1 MCNNFKTVNIKIT
14 TNVDDELIKSMTP
27 PTTSF
32 MDFSNIRKNS
42 VSEEEIP
49 QTNKD
54 NKKLKQKK
62 LFHIKMNM
70 SSVLFYLVVVNK
82 VLFSNTRGVVSS
94 QMREMATKRKI
105 TMKRDGNIELK
116 SLSQFY
122 KPKTP
127 NQEKYYSYLNDDK
140 IKLLFAVGPAGTGK
154 TMLAC
159 SNAVK
164 DLKSGKVDKIIVTRP
179 VVPVE
184 EDIGFLPGN
193 INKKM
198 DPWTRPIFDVFLDF
212 FSQRDIDLMMYNNV
226 IEISPLAY
234 MRGRTFKNAFIIAD
248 EMQNSSPN
256 QMLMLTTRIGL
267 GSKMVVTG
275 DLKQSDKGLDS
286 GLSDFINKFKVYEQ
300 QESEKYNNTDINS
313 GIKIVELN
321 NTDIERSPVIVKI
334 LDVYNVNEVA
344 VEKKPSFGQLSQN
357 TIRLIPTR
365 KPSQSNSTKNAID
378 NDAAMIPFNQLNDL

>member
-1 MCNNFKTVNIKIT
+1 MR
-14 TNVDDELIKSMTP
+14 M
-27 PTTSF
+27 
-32 MDFSNIRKNS
+32 SNI
-42 VSEEEIP
+42 
-49 QTNKD
+49 
-54 NKKLKQKK
+54 
-62 LFHIKMNM
+62 
-70 SSVLFYLVVVNK
+70 FYCLVVVNK
-82 VLFSNTRGVVSS
+82 VFFSNTKSLFANKL
-94 QMREMATKRKI
+94 RELSTKRKI

-159 SNAVK
+159 NNAVK

-198 DPWTRPIFDVFLDF
+198 DPWTRPLFDVFLDF
-212 FSQRDIDLMMYNNV
+212 YSQREIDLMMYNSV

-256 QMLMLTTRIGL
+256 QMLMLTTRIGM

-286 GLSDFINKFKVYEQ
+286 GLSDFINKFKVYERR
-300 QESEKYNNTDINS
+300 ESEKYNNTDINI

-334 LDVYNVNEVA
+334 LDVYNVNEVKP
-344 VEKKPSFGQLSQN
+344 EKKPVVGQLSQN
-357 TIRLIPTR
+357 TIRLIPN
-365 KPSQSNSTKNAID
+365 KKSSQSNSTKKVID